1 MGLSSAEPA
10 LESEWHLFNDFL
22 VRKVQKDDALK
33 FSPSWKMP
41 SILAY
46 QVQSA
51 NNSVD
56 DSWKENLDTTLLYY
70 DWSIK

>member
-1 MGLSSAEPA
+1 
-10 LESEWHLFNDFL
+10 
-22 VRKVQKDDALK
+22 
-33 FSPSWKMP
+33 MP